1 MAEEEF
7 KGKEVSGELKYDIP
21 NKMQIIQEK

>member
-1 MAEEEF
+1 MVEEEF
-7 KGKEVSGELKYDIP
+7 KGKEVSGESKFDIP